1 MSGGEPGTRG
11 DDRREAGTTE
21 AAALLVLRLVSHVA
35 ELLRLHLL
43 LSGQELRKLGRELLV
58 SAVFIFVAAFMSVF
72 AVGLLLTSAV
82 LALSLVVKPWAAA
95 LLVLGASAVLI
106 AALGAVGAWRLRTR
120 TRRFAAVISALRG
133 DLRWLWSEL
142 LRIG

>member
-1 MSGGEPGTRG
+1 MSGEEPDTLG
-11 DDRREAGTTE
+11 DERRRAGPAEAAGT
-21 AAALLVLRLVSHVA
+21 LVLRLVSHVA

-43 LSGQELRKLGRELLV
+43 LSGQELRQLARELLI
-58 SAVFIFVAAFMSVF
+58 SAVFIVVAAFMSVF

-82 LALSLVVKPWAAA
+82 LALSLVLTPWAAA
-95 LLVLGASAVLI
+95 LVVLGASTVLI
-106 AALGAVGAWRLRTR
+106 AALGVVGAWRVRTR
-120 TRRFAAVISALRG
+120 ARRFAAVMDALRG